1 MSSKVIALKETSKH
15 ITEFF
20 SLKKDARVGGRGK
33 SPHRQVLARGGCSI
47 IASSDCS
54 AFITIVKQLLNACLC
69 NRSGACKAK

>member
-1 MSSKVIALKETSKH
+1 MTSSKVIALIETSKR

-47 IASSDCS
+47 IA
-54 AFITIVKQLLNACLC
+54 
-69 NRSGACKAK
+69 